1 MPSDPIYSSTAFGI
15 FFASLRD
22 DVQRNVFTGNGPAN
36 AHYSPKIVGY
46 LIRRIL
52 PFTPMLTR
60 LMFAIRGDEAKW
72 PHNQPVEKW
81 HDIVKNVEIGIDG
94 RLAISRYAQASLN
107 NINGMSKL
115 FQMYLR
121 FSIVQS
127 SCPTLSLIYE
137 MISRW
142 QHRSVELSNLICSV
156 HNFNSFG

>member
-115 FQMYLR
+115 FSNV
-121 FSIVQS
+121 F
-127 SCPTLSLIYE
+127 TF
-137 MISRW
+137 
-142 QHRSVELSNLICSV
+142 QHRSVELSNFISHLRNDFTMAASFSRAVQLNLFCS
-156 HNFNSFG
+156 